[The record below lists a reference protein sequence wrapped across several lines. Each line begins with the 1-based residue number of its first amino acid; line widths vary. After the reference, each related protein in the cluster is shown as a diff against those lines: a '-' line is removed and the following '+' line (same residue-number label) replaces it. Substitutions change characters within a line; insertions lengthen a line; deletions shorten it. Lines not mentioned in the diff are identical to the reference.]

1 MKKLEKVGEKE
12 QSELLASI
20 NKNVSEKL
28 KILNQA
34 YGDKNGFAIDTAS
47 KDLLKY
53 LEKELTKEHSAYIEM
68 KNHTWQRNH
77 MSILGSISDLMQKN
91 NCMPSNTS
99 IAIEAGLSDETV
111 YKHLKE
117 FKNHELYEHEK
128 DKYQIM
134 VHRVLTTVFNLGVQ
148 GNISACK
155 MFLDFMGNSAII
167 QPLPLPPT
175 NYIQINN
182 LKITANELEQL
193 PPTTLQKIENLIK
206 LPSKQITKEKRT
218 ITG

>member
-1 MKKLEKVGEKE
+1 MKKLEKVGENKN
-12 QSELLASI
+12 LAKSI
-20 NKNVSEKL
+20 NEIINEKVEA
-28 KILNQA
+28 LNQA
-34 YGDKNGFAIDTAS
+34 YKSKNGLAIDNAS
-47 KDLLKY
+47 KDLLGY
-53 LEKELTKEHSAYIEM
+53 LEKGFTREHSFYVEI

-77 MSILGSISDLMQKN
+77 LRILGSISDLMQKN
-91 NCMPSNTS
+91 NCMPSNTEIS
-99 IAIEAGLSDETV
+99 IDAGLSDETV

-128 DKYQIM
+128 DKYQLM

-148 GNISACK
+148 GNIGACK
-155 MFLDFMGNSAII
+155 MFLDFMGTSAIAHPA
-167 QPLPLPPT
+167 PLPST

-206 LPSKQITKEKRT
+206 PPSKQTAKEKRA
-218 ITG
+218 IIG